1 MNIVND
7 LARIPIITQQFAIM
21 TRRLFFIG
29 LRQHL
34 VALTQHIYQYRFHAA
49 YEALHGNYHQDEA
62 HEAHH
67 DVVAGLA
74 QHIHQPGG
82 GTQDEVGQQVDEG
95 DGAYQHAFQ
104 LHRLCVLHQHDG
116 IGDGA
121 GPAEHGDAQRGDGDV
136 VGVGLDFLVFQLHGG
151 VAGLQHV
158 IADLEDD
165 DAAGDAETV
174 GGDAEELEQE
184 LPGKGEDH
192 DDDESRQGGAGDDE
206 ASLLF
211 GHALCHG
218 QEYGHGA
225 QWVGQREEGGQA
237 EQGKG

>member
-1 MNIVND
+1 M
-7 LARIPIITQQFAIM
+7 
-21 TRRLFFIG
+21 G
-29 LRQHL
+29 SRQHL

-49 YEALHGNYHQDEA
+49 YEAFHGYHHQDKA

-67 DVVAGLA
+67 DVVSCLA
-74 QHIHQPGG
+74 QHIHQAGG

-95 DGAYQHAFQ
+95 DGAYQGGLQ
-104 LHRLCVLHQHDG
+104 LHGGGVLHQHDG
-116 IGDGA
+116 IGYGA
-121 GPAEHGDAQRGDGDV
+121 GAAEHGDAQRGDGDV
-136 VGVGLDFLVFQLHGG
+136 VGVGLDFFVFQLHVG

-158 IADLEDD
+158 VANLEDD
-165 DAAGDAETV
+165 DAASDAETV

-206 ASLLF
+206 APLLL
-211 GHALCHG
+211 GHALGHG